1 MRAAGRA
8 VAVAACAL
16 SIGAAGCGDGVQPGN
31 GSEQWAA
38 DITSTRQV
46 LFMYLTRDGTS
57 VRGTGTLAS
66 LTNPGGESLTLTG
79 TRTADS
85 LRVFY
90 TRQTGDP
97 FRFVGR
103 YAGLGIVGTLDGAEF
118 VQVAV
123 SFRAR

>member
-1 MRAAGRA
+1 
-8 VAVAACAL
+8 
-16 SIGAAGCGDGVQPGN
+16 
-31 GSEQWAA
+31 
-38 DITSTRQV
+38 
-46 LFMYLTRDGTS
+46 MYLTRDGAT

-66 LTNPGGESLTLTG
+66 LTNPGGEPLTLTG

-85 LRVFY
+85 LRVLY
-90 TRQTGDP
+90 TRQSGDP

-118 VQVAV
+118 VQVAI